1 MNEEKKQEQKGLRP
15 RLWARFSQPG
25 VSDTLI
31 LRGDSRAIVYGC
43 RRILQY
49 APERICLR
57 VGKRKLFILG
67 RGLICASFSGGAVTL
82 AGRIDGVFFDNPE
95 KVKGEKDEI

>member
-1 MNEEKKQEQKGLRP
+1 MNEEKRQEKTRLRE
-15 RLWARFSQPG
+15 RLSAHIRQPG

-31 LRGDSRAIVYGC
+31 LRGDSRVIVYGC

-57 VGKRKLFILG
+57 VGKRKLFIVG

-82 AGRIDGVFFDNPE
+82 TGRIEGIFFEDPE
-95 KVKGEKDEI
+95 KTKGEKDEI